1 MEQKKVK
8 KIKKEIIWDMKGNVM
23 IKRRV
28 ETSGENKREKWP
40 KRQRNERKE
49 KLSWKEKKVD
59 YMYNVLLTAIITRNS
74 PTFQCTF
81 VSYVSLLTVKISFP
95 TLPI

>member
-28 ETSGENKREKWP
+28 ETSGENKREK
-40 KRQRNERKE
+40 
-49 KLSWKEKKVD
+49 
-59 YMYNVLLTAIITRNS
+59 
-74 PTFQCTF
+74 
-81 VSYVSLLTVKISFP
+81 
-95 TLPI
+95 